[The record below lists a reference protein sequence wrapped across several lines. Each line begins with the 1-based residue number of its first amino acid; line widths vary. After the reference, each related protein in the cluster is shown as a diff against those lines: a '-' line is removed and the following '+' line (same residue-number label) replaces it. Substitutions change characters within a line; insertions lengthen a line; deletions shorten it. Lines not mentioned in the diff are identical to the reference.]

1 MTDNFDASKPS
12 EGLGDTIAKITHA
25 IGIDKVAEGVARAV
39 GREDCGCN
47 RRRQILNKIFP
58 YSSSAPTPIPTPVDE
73 SIYIYEGVR
82 NFRVLRGFKLNSN
95 GAESSYEPGTVVSI
109 VHTDPLYH
117 SLKELLQ
124 QHELEYIPQ

>member
-47 RRRQILNKIFP
+47 RRRETLNKLFP
-58 YSSSAPTPIPTPVDE
+58 YQTKTPSPIPTPIDTSLYE
-73 SIYIYEGVR
+73 YEGTKT
-82 NFRVLRGFKLNSN
+82 FKVLTQFAITIDGK
-95 GAESSYEPGTVVSI
+95 AVEYEPGVVIPVSNGD
-109 VHTDPLYH
+109 HFYPALKSLLYNNNI
-117 SLKELLQ
+117 
-124 QHELEYIPQ
+124 EYIA